1 MRSLGDKKFK
11 PTNFGHYLAPS
22 PESFLQIIAENL
34 GCKKSN
40 LFESADGNVTQFGSQ
55 ITSPLTGSQERN
67 FTTFHRDPDLISH
80 K

>member
-40 LFESADGNVTQFGSQ
+40 LFESADGNVT
-55 ITSPLTGSQERN
+55 
-67 FTTFHRDPDLISH
+67 
-80 K
+80 